1 MVALPTIVLV
11 CWSQGAKIG
20 ASFGPEFGLFLIGS
34 GVARGN
40 AWAVENLQKAIRQC
54 LFLGYCLIFWALA
67 GPLMFKIPALALLL
81 PVGLAMVVFGHPC
94 AGAVKNSPGE
104 FPVVAG
110 APKWSLTDMLAAMI
124 YAMVV
129 IGVIYLFFSS
139 IA

>member
-1 MVALPTIVLV
+1 MVALPTTVLIV
-11 CWSQGAKIG
+11 WHSGAKIG

-54 LFLGYCLIFWALA
+54 LILGYCLIFWGLA
-67 GPLMFKIPALALLL
+67 GPMMFKIPALALLL

-104 FPVVAG
+104 FPVRPG
-110 APKWSLTDMLAAMI
+110 APKWSPTDILVATL
-124 YAMVV
+124 YALVV
-129 IGVIYLFFSS
+129 IGMIYLFFNSMV
-139 IA
+139 